1 MLIIFMRYMSKHNDA
16 RMIFEAQGEIRL
28 LVKIETVVF
37 SNKQNIPWN
46 DVEVYLKRFVGE
58 TYEVNSTGDQ
68 IVIAGDFPDEYTE
81 SRYTKKLR
89 GALAK
94 AKANAATVI
103 PEMIKYAEN
112 RRWIE
117 NKEEKHAKDAPGGW
131 YRYDSWFG
139 LPVQA
144 SQENEERINTY
155 RATLVVR
162 IKNDKLYLYDILDIK
177 KEASTPLES

>member
-58 TYEVNSTGDQ
+58 THVVNSTGDQ
-68 IVIAGDFPDEYTE
+68 IIIAGDFPDEYTE

-117 NKEEKHAKDAPGGW
+117 NKEEKHTKDAPGGW

-162 IKNDKLYLYDILDIK
+162 IKNDKLYLYDVWY
-177 KEASTPLES
+177 ECQN